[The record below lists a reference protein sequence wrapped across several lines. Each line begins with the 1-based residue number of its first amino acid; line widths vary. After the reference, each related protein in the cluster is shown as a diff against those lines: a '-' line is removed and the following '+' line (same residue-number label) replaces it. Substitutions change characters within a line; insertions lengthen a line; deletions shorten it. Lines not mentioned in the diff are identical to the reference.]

1 MKKEAAPT
9 SVFELFSRSAERY
22 PERPMFCAP
31 RHAGRDYHPD
41 GVELSYEAVRS
52 EAAALKER
60 YAEAGYRHGHRV
72 ALLVEQRPEFFHHYL
87 ALNALGCGIVP
98 INPDYRHDELLY
110 LLSHSQA
117 DLALVLESR
126 FADIERAAA
135 ERSSPLPVVALE
147 GFPAELPAPARRVE
161 RGTPGPG
168 TECALLYTS
177 GTTGRPKGCIL
188 SNAYYLNAGDWYCR
202 LGGRAELEAGDR
214 ILNPLPLFHM
224 NAQAITATATMQ
236 LGGCLI
242 APDRFHPRTWWRDLV
257 ETRATV
263 VHYLGVIPP
272 LLMNQPEVP
281 EERAHRV
288 RFGLGAGVDPE
299 LHAAFEARFGFPLVE
314 VWGMTETGRIY
325 ADCHEPR
332 QVHTRAFGRAL
343 PGFEARVVDD
353 DGREVP
359 SLEEGELVVRHRAE
373 DPRRHFFSGYLE
385 NPEATEE
392 AWRGGWFHTGDTV
405 RRGEDGMLYFVD
417 RKKNVIRRSGENIAA
432 SEVEACLQAHHDV
445 AQAAV
450 VPVPDELREEE
461 VLACVVPM
469 PGRPADEA
477 RARALFEWCFERLA
491 YYKAPGW
498 LLFVDALPTTGTQK
512 VQKHQLFASDE
523 DPREREGIHD
533 FRHLKRRGRAAEAP
547 GTGK

>member
-1 MKKEAAPT
+1 MKIESAPA
-9 SVFELFSRSAERY
+9 SVFELFARSAERN

-31 RHAGRDYHPD
+31 RRAGRNYHPD
-41 GVELSYEAVRS
+41 GVELSYEQVHAVASGLR
-52 EAAALKER
+52 ER
-60 YAEAGYRHGHRV
+60 YAEAGYRHGHRI
-72 ALLVEQRPEFFHHYL
+72 ALLVEQRPEFFFHYL

-98 INPDYRHDELLY
+98 VNPDYRHDELRY
-110 LLSHSQA
+110 LLSHSEA
-117 DLALVLESR
+117 DLAVVLGSR
-126 FADIERAAA
+126 RPDIERAAA
-135 ERSSPLPVVALE
+135 ERESPLPVVPLE
-147 GFPAELPAPARRVE
+147 DFPADLPVPARKGQGGR
-161 RGTPGPG
+161 PGLDS
-168 TECALLYTS
+168 ECSLLYTS

-188 SNAYYLNAGDWYCR
+188 GNAYYLNAGDWYCR
-202 LGGRAELEAGDR
+202 LGGRAKLEDGER

-224 NAQAITATATMQ
+224 NAQAVTATAAMQ

-263 VHYLGVIPP
+263 MHYLGVIPP

-281 EERAHRV
+281 EERDHRV

-325 ADCHEPR
+325 AHCHEPR
-332 QVHTRAFGRAL
+332 QVHTRAFGRPL
-343 PGFEARVVDD
+343 PGFEAQVVDD
-353 DGREVP
+353 ADNEVP
-359 SLEEGELVVRHRAE
+359 ALEEGELVVRHRAE
-373 DPRRHFFSGYLE
+373 DPRRHFFSGYLK

-405 RRGEDGMLYFVD
+405 RQSEDGMLYFVD
-417 RKKNVIRRSGENIAA
+417 RKKNIIRRSGENIAA
-432 SEVEACLQAHHDV
+432 SEVEACLQAHGDV

-450 VPVPDELREEE
+450 VPVPDKLREEE
-461 VLACVVPM
+461 VLACVVLM
-469 PGRPADEA
+469 PDCPADRA
-477 RARALFEWCFERLA
+477 RARALFDWCFERLA
-491 YYKAPGW
+491 YFKTPGW

-512 VQKHQLFASDE
+512 VQKHQLFATGE

-533 FRHLKRRGRAAEAP
+533 FRRIKKRERAPALSGS
-547 GTGK
+547 GT

>member
-1 MKKEAAPT
+1 VKKEAAPA
-9 SVFELFSRSAERY
+9 SVFELFERSAERY

-41 GVELSYEAVRS
+41 GIELSYADVLS
-52 EAAALKER
+52 ELAGLRER
-60 YAEAGYRHGHRV
+60 YAEAGYRRGHRV

-98 INPDYRHDELLY
+98 VNPDYRHDELLY
-110 LLSHSQA
+110 LLSHSEA
-117 DLALVLESR
+117 DLAVVLESR
-126 FADIERAAA
+126 LASVARAAA

-147 GFPAELPAPARRVE
+147 DFPSELPAPARRVGG
-161 RGTPGPG
+161 GTPGPD

-177 GTTGRPKGCIL
+177 GTTGRPKGCVL

-202 LGGRAELEAGDR
+202 LGGRAELQAGDR

-224 NAQAITATATMQ
+224 NAQAITATAAMQ

-242 APDRFHPRTWWRDLV
+242 APDRFHPRTWWRDVV

-272 LLMNQPEVP
+272 LLMNQSEVP
-281 EERAHRV
+281 EERAHGV

-332 QVHTRAFGRAL
+332 QVHTRAFGQPL

-353 DGREVP
+353 TGKEVP
-359 SLEEGELVVRHRAE
+359 ALEEGELVVRHRAE
-373 DPRRHFFSGYLE
+373 DPRRHFFSGYLK

-405 RRGEDGMLYFVD
+405 RRGEDDMLYFVD
-417 RKKNVIRRSGENIAA
+417 RKKNIIRRSGENIAA
-432 SEVEACLQAHHDV
+432 SEVEACLQAHHDI

-469 PGRPADEA
+469 PGHPADEA
-477 RARALFEWCFERLA
+477 RAHALFDWCFERLA

-523 DPREREGIHD
+523 DPREREEIHD
-533 FRHLKRRGRAAEAP
+533 FRLLKRRGRAVALPSE
-547 GTGK
+547 GE

>member
-1 MKKEAAPT
+1 MDETTPG
-9 SVFELFSRSAERY
+9 SVFDLFERSAERH
-22 PERPMFCAP
+22 PERPMLCVP
-31 RHAGRDYHPD
+31 RRAGRDYHPD
-41 GVELSYEAVRS
+41 GVELSYARVHR
-52 EAAALKER
+52 ALADLREG
-60 YAEAGYRHGHRV
+60 YSAAGYRHGHRV
-72 ALLVEQRPEFFHHYL
+72 ALLVEQRPEFFFHYL
-87 ALNALGCGIVP
+87 ALNALGCSIVP
-98 INPDYRHDELLY
+98 VNPDYRFDELRY
-110 LLSHSQA
+110 LLSHSEA
-117 DLALVLESR
+117 DLAVVLASR
-126 FADIERAAA
+126 VEEVERAGAMRPA
-135 ERSSPLPVVALE
+135 PLPVATLE
-147 GFPAELPAPARRVE
+147 QFPCDLPSPPRRGEKRV
-161 RGTPGPG
+161 PGPDS
-168 TECALLYTS
+168 ECSLLYTS

-188 SNAYYLNAGDWYCR
+188 SNAYYLNAGDWYRR
-202 LGGRAELEAGDR
+202 LGGRAELRSGDR

-224 NAQAITATATMQ
+224 NAQAITATAAMQ

-242 APDRFHPRTWWRDLV
+242 APDRFHPRTWWRDVV

-281 EERAHRV
+281 EERAHRL

-332 QVHTRAFGRAL
+332 QVHTRAFGRPL
-343 PGFEARVVDD
+343 PGFEARIVDD
-353 DGREVP
+353 AGNEVP
-359 SLEEGELVVRHRAE
+359 AREEGELVVRHRAE
-373 DPRRHFFSGYLE
+373 EPRRHFFSGYLKDR
-385 NPEATEE
+385 EATER

-405 RRGEDGMLYFVD
+405 RGGEDGMLYFVD
-417 RKKNVIRRSGENIAA
+417 RKKNIIRRSGENIAA
-432 SEVEACLQAHHDV
+432 SEVEACLQAHGDV

-461 VLACVVPM
+461 VLACVVLM
-469 PGRPADEA
+469 PNRSADEA
-477 RARALFEWCFERLA
+477 RARVLFDWCFARLA

-523 DPREREGIHD
+523 DPRERKGIHD
-533 FRHLKRRGRAAEAP
+533 FRLLKRRDRAVALPSERV
-547 GTGK
+547 

>member
-1 MKKEAAPT
+1 MKIESAPA
-9 SVFELFSRSAERY
+9 SVFELFARSAERN

-31 RHAGRDYHPD
+31 RRAGRDYHPD
-41 GVELSYEAVRS
+41 GVELSYEQVHAVASGLR
-52 EAAALKER
+52 ER
-60 YAEAGYRHGHRV
+60 YAEAGYRHGHRI
-72 ALLVEQRPEFFHHYL
+72 ALLVEQRPEFFFHYL

-98 INPDYRHDELLY
+98 INPDYRHNELRY
-110 LLSHSQA
+110 LLSHSEA
-117 DLALVLESR
+117 DLAVVLESR
-126 FADIERAAA
+126 RPDIERAAA
-135 ERSSPLPVVALE
+135 ERESPLPVVPLE
-147 GFPAELPAPARRVE
+147 DFPADLPAPARKGVGGR
-161 RGTPGPG
+161 PGPDS
-168 TECALLYTS
+168 ECSLLYTS

-188 SNAYYLNAGDWYCR
+188 GNAYYLNAGDWYCR
-202 LGGRAELEAGDR
+202 LGGRATLEDGER

-224 NAQAITATATMQ
+224 NAQAVTATAAMQ

-332 QVHTRAFGRAL
+332 QVHTRAFGRPL

-353 DGREVP
+353 ADNEIP
-359 SLEEGELVVRHRAE
+359 ALEEGELVVRHCAE
-373 DPRRHFFSGYLE
+373 NPRRHFFSGYLK

-405 RRGEDGMLYFVD
+405 RQGNDGMLYFVD
-417 RKKNVIRRSGENIAA
+417 RKKNIIRRSGENIAA
-432 SEVEACLQAHHDV
+432 SEVEACLQAHRDV

-461 VLACVVPM
+461 VLACVVLM
-469 PGRPADEA
+469 PDCPVDRD
-477 RARALFEWCFERLA
+477 RARALFDWCFERLA
-491 YYKAPGW
+491 YFKTPGW

-512 VQKHQLFASDE
+512 VQKHQLFAAGK
-523 DPREREGIHD
+523 DPRDREGIHD
-533 FRHLKRRGRAAEAP
+533 FRRIKKRERAPALS
-547 GTGK
+547 GSGM

>member
-1 MKKEAAPT
+1 MKKEAAPA
-9 SVFELFSRSAERY
+9 SVFELFERSAERH

-31 RHAGRDYHPD
+31 RHAGRNYHPD

-52 EAAALKER
+52 EVAALRER

-72 ALLVEQRPEFFHHYL
+72 ALLVEQRPEFFSHYL

-110 LLSHSQA
+110 LLSHSEA
-117 DLALVLESR
+117 DLAVVLESR
-126 FADIERAAA
+126 LADVERAAA
-135 ERSSPLPVVALE
+135 ERSFPLPVVALE

-161 RGTPGPG
+161 GGTPGPD

-202 LGGRAELEAGDR
+202 LGGRAELRAGDR

-224 NAQAITATATMQ
+224 NAQAITATATIR

-281 EERAHRV
+281 EERAHGV

-343 PGFEARVVDD
+343 PGFEARVID

-359 SLEEGELVVRHRAE
+359 ALEEGELVVRHRAE
-373 DPRRHFFSGYLE
+373 DPRRHFFSGYLK

-417 RKKNVIRRSGENIAA
+417 RKKNIIRRSGENIAA

-533 FRHLKRRGRAAEAP
+533 FRLLKRRGRAAGAP
-547 GTGK
+547 GAGK